1 MTYLFDNFTIPLFK
15 VTLKPWGFCISH
27 FLHAEPNLWNIYLS
41 ASPRVINCPTN
52 SLRFPR
58 SQHKSSLVSNRTYN
72 SMFFRGFLVNLWGAL
87 LPCSSQWS
95 ECLAFPLQLMKNRLK
110 QILTWEIGGCMPMER
125 AESAVWGVLLGG
137 EDVRFVT
144 LFARAVAGF
153 EHAFM
158 LQRETATIT
167 KSGFALIYFHRTERE

>member
-1 MTYLFDNFTIPLFK
+1 MVYLFDYFTIPLFK
-15 VTLKPWGFCISH
+15 VTLKLWGFYIGH
-27 FLHAEPNLWNIYLS
+27 FLHAEPNLWNIHLS

-72 SMFFRGFLVNLWGAL
+72 SMFLRGFFSNSCFWGAL

-95 ECLAFPLQLMKNRLK
+95 KCLTFSLQLMKNRLK
-110 QILTWEIGGCMPMER
+110 QILNGKW
-125 AESAVWGVLLGG
+125 AVPCPCKEQSG

-144 LFARAVAGF
+144 LFARAAAGF
-153 EHAFM
+153 EQAFM

-167 KSGFALIYFHRTERE
+167 KSGFALIYFRRTERE